1 MLDLVLASSEDMK
14 DKMAVGNNLGP
25 SDHELVQMDLIE
37 WAVGI
42 KMVTELF
49 DIKMSSSNKLRAL
62 IREVD

>member
-1 MLDLVLASSEDMK
+1 MLDLVLARSEDMK

-42 KMVTELF
+42 RMATKLF
-49 DIKMSSSNKLRAL
+49 DIKMGSSDKLRK
-62 IREVD
+62 